1 VARIVLP
8 RSHVRLSAGRTQ
20 MSDEMQALCFMAGA
34 NSIFYG
40 EKLLTTGN
48 PDIAK
53 DRNLLDR
60 LGLTAEAPPQLK
72 PVAEPR
78 PAYA

>member
-1 VARIVLP
+1 
-8 RSHVRLSAGRTQ
+8 

-48 PDIAK
+48 PYVEK
-53 DRNLLDR
+53 DRELLVR
-60 LGLTAEAPPQLK
+60 LGLTAEAPPLT
-72 PVAEPR
+72 PVHQHVA
-78 PAYA
+78 A